1 MTSTINGI
9 AFDPGFAP
17 YILAFNG
24 TVDYLYMDM
33 NRFKNFSQKKMKFM
47 QYHKKIVD
55 MLNNNLGFYVGCLL
69 WAAYIKTQP
78 KQEILGNHCFGKEYD
93 EESNISDTQ
102 YMLQFVE
109 LFPKD
114 MKYFLGKEF
123 SFDSSVIELLKVYE
137 EFLILNKGFT
147 ESKYNTDILLPSA
160 VKTNDAEGYKEII
173 EKILE
178 TKDLS
183 KLLEYQ
189 SMVMG

>member
-78 KQEILGNHCFGKEYD
+78 KQEITGNHCFGKEYD
-93 EESNISDTQ
+93 EKNNISDTQ
-102 YMLQFVE
+102 QMLQFVE
-109 LFPKD
+109 IFPKD

-137 EFLILNKGFT
+137 EFLVLNKGFT

-173 EKILE
+173 EKVLE

>member
-17 YILAFNG
+17 YILAFNE
-24 TVDYLYMDM
+24 TVDYLYMDI

-55 MLNNNLGFYVGCLL
+55 MFINNLGFYVGCLL

-78 KQEILGNHCFGKEYD
+78 KQEILGNHCYGKEYN
-93 EESNISDTQ
+93 EQTNIEDTQ
-102 YMLQFVE
+102 QMLQFVE

-114 MKYFLGKEF
+114 MKYFLGKDF
-123 SFDSSVIELLKVYE
+123 SFDSSVKKLLEVYE
-137 EFLILNKGFT
+137 EFLVLNKGFT
-147 ESKYNTDILLPSA
+147 GSKYNTDIVLPSA
-160 VKTNDAEGYKEII
+160 VKTENAIGYKEII
-173 EKILE
+173 EEVLE

-189 SMVMG
+189 SLIME

>member
-1 MTSTINGI
+1 MTTTLKGI
-9 AFDPGFAP
+9 EFDPGFGP

-24 TVDYLYMDM
+24 TLDYLYMDI
-33 NRFKNFSQKKMKFM
+33 NRFKNFNQKKVKFM

-55 MLNNNLGFYVGCLL
+55 MMNNNLGFYIGCLL

-78 KQEILGNHCFGKEYD
+78 KQEITGNHCFGKEYN
-93 EESNISDTQ
+93 EEYNISDTQ
-102 YMLQFVE
+102 QMLQFVE

-123 SFDSSVIELLKVYE
+123 SFDSNIVPLIKVYE
-137 EFLILNKGFT
+137 EFLVLNKGFT
-147 ESKYNTDILLPSA
+147 ESKYNTDIVLPTSI
-160 VKTNDAEGYKEII
+160 KTEKAESYKEII
-173 EKILE
+173 EKVLE

-189 SMVMG
+189 STIME